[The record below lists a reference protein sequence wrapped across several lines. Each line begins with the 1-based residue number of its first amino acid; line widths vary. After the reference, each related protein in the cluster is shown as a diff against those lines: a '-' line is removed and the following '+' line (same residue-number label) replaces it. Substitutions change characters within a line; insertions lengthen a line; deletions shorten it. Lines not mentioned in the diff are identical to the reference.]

1 VTAATSRRGAAA
13 RIPRRYE
20 MFGFVTGASSGLGEA
35 FACRLPADGHGESA
49 GPVTVVAGPLTGDIR
64 G

>member
-1 VTAATSRRGAAA
+1 
-13 RIPRRYE
+13 